1 VPRCLLRAKKP
12 VNAGP
17 TFKTSIFLYTSFLI
31 VLGGIFSLFVLAFCD
46 GGVIVNCFSKWL
58 FKGLR
63 GYAALL
69 PCMLKR
75 CFLFGVEGEQCS
87 IFSFQGLKGLCTPCT
102 LHVKGCIFV

>member
-17 TFKTSIFLYTSFLI
+17 GFKTSIFLYTSFLI
-31 VLGGIFSLFVLAFCD
+31 VLGGLFSLFVLAFCD

-63 GYAALL
+63 GYAPLV
-69 PCMLKR
+69 PCILKR
-75 CFLFGVEGEQCS
+75 CFLFDDVGEYMLN
-87 IFSFQGLKGLCTPCT
+87 IFYSRA
-102 LHVKGCIFV
+102 